1 MTINNEEECSF
12 CALEIFKRPVIQSD
26 ILNGKLE
33 KIYSITKLEDS
44 GLIEFPIEN
53 MTNHFFDFW
62 QNCLNIK
69 FQMVNSDG
77 SNLVTDGKAGIVN
90 YASLFQ
96 QVDVLLNGN
105 LISIS
110 TSTYAYRAMLDIL
123 LGYDQGAKSSCQWM
137 VLKLDSKQQRKQIER
152 QQVDRSVWSIA
163 LRSCIWSIAL

>member
-1 MTINNEEECSF
+1 MFRNDWISDRKRNKSF
-12 CALEIFKRPVIQSD
+12 P
-26 ILNGKLE
+26 GLE
-33 KIYSITKLEDS
+33 KGY
-44 GLIEFPIEN
+44 
-53 MTNHFFDFW
+53 
-62 QNCLNIK
+62 LNFK
-69 FQMVNSDG
+69 FKVVNNDG
-77 SNLVTDGKAGIVN
+77 SHLAANAKADLVN
-90 YASLFQ
+90 YPLASLFQ

-163 LRSCIWSIAL
+163 LRSCIWSIALW